1 MCWWYHI
8 GNTPALFRPPTEE
21 SCEIWDQLALVLSH
35 TQVFHVFLS
44 VYCFYTVWFSMV
56 LCHNLLRPRGTFY
69 SSFWHFFIDTNS
81 NWVQISWGFFPW
93 IYQVLLPTYLI
104 YSSPRNYAGRAEVR
118 TWMIPPA
125 NDLVALPSFLVI
137 CNRKFFEPAKE
148 GQRPHRSR
156 DYLTTKAKS
165 FACLPTYHRGPPS
178 NSRSKFGNA
187 SPVVIFVADLR
198 RVLVWRWI
206 DFKTWRCWK
215 RSDGAWVGDSG
226 WSKQGNADIL
236 WTLLG
241 PPRLNWGA
249 SHNEVTLG

>member
-1 MCWWYHI
+1 MIPYRQHTCTVPSTHRRIVWDMGSTDFVSFSYSCLSFFQSI
-8 GNTPALFRPPTEE
+8 ASILFDFQ
-21 SCEIWDQLALVLSH
+21 WDYV
-35 TQVFHVFLS
+35 TIF
-44 VYCFYTVWFSMV
+44 
-56 LCHNLLRPRGTFY
+56 RPRGTFY

-81 NWVQISWGFFPW
+81 NGHQVSWGLFPW
-93 IYQVLLPTYLI
+93 IYQVLVPTYLI

-178 NSRSKFGNA
+178 NSRSKFWQRLLC
-187 SPVVIFVADLR
+187 SDIC
-198 RVLVWRWI
+198 
-206 DFKTWRCWK
+206 CWGV
-215 RSDGAWVGDSG
+215 S
-226 WSKQGNADIL
+226 
-236 WTLLG
+236 
-241 PPRLNWGA
+241 
-249 SHNEVTLG
+249 

>member
-1 MCWWYHI
+1 MCVDDTISATQLHCSIHPQRNHVRYGINWLR
-8 GNTPALFRPPTEE
+8 LFL
-21 SCEIWDQLALVLSH
+21 ILMFVL
-35 TQVFHVFLS
+35 LS
-44 VYCFYTVWFSMV
+44 VYCFYTVWFSMG
-56 LCHNLLRPRGTFY
+56 LCHNFFRPRGTFY

-81 NWVQISWGFFPW
+81 NGHQVSWGLFPW
-93 IYQVLLPTYLI
+93 IYQVLVPTYLI

-178 NSRSKFGNA
+178 NSRSKFWQRHPC
-187 SPVVIFVADLR
+187 SDIC
-198 RVLVWRWI
+198 
-206 DFKTWRCWK
+206 CWLEACL
-215 RSDGAWVGDSG
+215 S
-226 WSKQGNADIL
+226 L
-236 WTLLG
+236 
-241 PPRLNWGA
+241 
-249 SHNEVTLG
+249 

>member
-8 GNTPALFRPPTEE
+8 GNTPALFHPPTMN
-21 SCEIWDQLALVLSH
+21 LVRYGINWLCL
-35 TQVFHVFLS
+35 FLILMFVFLS
-44 VYCFYTVWFSMV
+44 VYCFYTVWFSMG
-56 LCHNLLRPRGTFY
+56 LCHNLFGPIPLFGIFSLIPIPMDFK
-69 SSFWHFFIDTNS
+69 FLEDCL
-81 NWVQISWGFFPW
+81 FPW
-93 IYQVLLPTYLI
+93 IYQVLVPTYLI

-178 NSRSKFGNA
+178 NSRSKLWQRLLC
-187 SPVVIFVADLR
+187 SDIC
-198 RVLVWRWI
+198 
-206 DFKTWRCWK
+206 CWLEACL
-215 RSDGAWVGDSG
+215 S
-226 WSKQGNADIL
+226 L
-236 WTLLG
+236 
-241 PPRLNWGA
+241 
-249 SHNEVTLG
+249 EVDWF

>member
-8 GNTPALFRPPTEE
+8 GNTPASTHNE
-21 SCEIWDQLALVLSH
+21 SCEIWDQLTLSLSH
-35 TQVFHVFLS
+35 THACLSFSLLLLYCLIFNGTMSQSFGPIPLFGIFSLIPIPMDFKFLED
-44 VYCFYTVWFSMV
+44 C
-56 LCHNLLRPRGTFY
+56 L
-69 SSFWHFFIDTNS
+69 
-81 NWVQISWGFFPW
+81 FPW
-93 IYQVLLPTYLI
+93 IYQVLVPTYLI

-178 NSRSKFGNA
+178 NSRSKFWQRHPC
-187 SPVVIFVADLR
+187 SDIC
-198 RVLVWRWI
+198 
-206 DFKTWRCWK
+206 CWLEACL
-215 RSDGAWVGDSG
+215 S
-226 WSKQGNADIL
+226 L
-236 WTLLG
+236 
-241 PPRLNWGA
+241 
-249 SHNEVTLG
+249 EVDWF